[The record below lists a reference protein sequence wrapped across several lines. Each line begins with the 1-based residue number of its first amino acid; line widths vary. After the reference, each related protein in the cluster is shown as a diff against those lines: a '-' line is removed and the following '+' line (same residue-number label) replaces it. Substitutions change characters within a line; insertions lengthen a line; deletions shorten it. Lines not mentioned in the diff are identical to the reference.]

1 MATRASPLA
10 AAPIGGRSLAQALL
24 RAWDRLSIY
33 LPVMLMAV
41 LALLTYWLVRNT
53 PIFIT
58 PPGAPPPAQEPDYT
72 MQRFA
77 VRHFDAGGQ
86 LKAEVLGDEAR
97 HYPATDTLDV
107 NAARLR
113 MFDARGRITRASAT
127 RGITNADGSEIQLIG
142 NARIDRAA
150 AAGESG
156 LQFRG
161 EFLHVFARTER
172 LRSHKPVE
180 VTRGRDR
187 FSADTM
193 DYDHQARTLELR
205 GSVRVT
211 LAPPKAP

>member
-1 MATRASPLA
+1 MHPGDCVLQPPEIRHRVLEASSGLEVVE
-10 AAPIGGRSLAQALL
+10 IGC
-24 RAWDRLSIY
+24 
-33 LPVMLMAV
+33 
-41 LALLTYWLVRNT
+41 
-53 PIFIT
+53 
-58 PPGAPPPAQEPDYT
+58 PAEHET
-72 MQRFA
+72 
-77 VRHFDAGGQ
+77 
-86 LKAEVLGDEAR
+86 LGD
-97 HYPATDTLDV
+97 LDM
-107 NAARLR
+107 ALP
-113 MFDARGRITRASAT
+113 
-127 RGITNADGSEIQLIG
+127 

-187 FSADTM
+187 FSADAM